1 MIIRHAQLVRAFHS
15 LRAEEA
21 INLLF
26 NSNVL
31 KVIISVPTEQSMA
44 ADNQY
49 IIVIFTSITSI
60 NSYAKIKSCGLS
72 KQTETD
78 SE

>member
-15 LRAEEA
+15 LRAEEV

-31 KVIISVPTEQSMA
+31 KVIISVPAEQSMA

-49 IIVIFTSITSI
+49 IIVIII
-60 NSYAKIKSCGLS
+60 V
-72 KQTETD
+72 
-78 SE
+78 